1 MGSVVVYHV
10 QKYEIHRHY
19 IGQAPGKSRAGRRRR
34 GLQCLQTS
42 ANTSRMPVKSPLQMP
57 RYRVRTFV
65 RRTRATA
72 RRTRATA
79 RAPASRQA
87 AVGGIEVHSCI
98 NIYNL
103 WQQFRDKFAPWKSH
117 LRTTIRRVEET
128 AGFVV
133 FPKCLVVFSKCCLR
147 VPSGACRATIAYVKT
162 PEQARVN
169 RRSAPMQ
176 CKDNTFFAEI
186 QIARFRV
193 NISRSGCAPE
203 GIARAKNTP
212 RHGENRLSAAMF
224 KQKSLPL
231 CRTSRL
237 AAILGAGVWTAA
249 GRWGTPP
256 ARWLHHHLII
266 PIYI

>member
-1 MGSVVVYHV
+1 MDGNGFGC
-10 QKYEIHRHY
+10 RL
-19 IGQAPGKSRAGRRRR
+19 SRAKIRISPALHRP
-34 GLQCLQTS
+34 
-42 ANTSRMPVKSPLQMP
+42 NSRKISGGEPPAGITIPASKQGDKQNARKIPLQMP

-65 RRTRATA
+65 CRTRATA
-72 RRTRATA
+72 RRTRAAA

-103 WQQFRDKFAPWKSH
+103 WQQFRDKFVPWKSH

-128 AGFVV
+128 AG
-133 FPKCLVVFSKCCLR
+133 LVVFSKCLVVFPKCYLR
-147 VPSGACRATIAYVKT
+147 GPSGACRATIAYVKT

-169 RRSAPMQ
+169 RRSAPML
-176 CKDNTFFAEI
+176 CKDNTFFSEN

-203 GIARAKNTP
+203 GIAQAKNAP
-212 RHGENRLSAAMF
+212 RHGENRLSEAMF

-237 AAILGAGVWTAA
+237 AAILEAGT
-249 GRWGTPP
+249 
-256 ARWLHHHLII
+256 
-266 PIYI
+266 

>member
-10 QKYEIHRHY
+10 QKYEFHRHY
-19 IGQAPGKSRAGRRRR
+19 IGQAPGKSRAGSRRW
-34 GLQCLQTS
+34 GLQCMQTS
-42 ANTSRMPVKSPLQMP
+42 RATSRMPAKSPLQMP

-65 RRTRATA
+65 RHTRATA
-72 RRTRATA
+72 RRTRTAA

-103 WQQFRDKFAPWKSH
+103 WQQFCDKFVPWKSH

-186 QIARFRV
+186 QITRFRV

-203 GIARAKNTP
+203 GIARAKNAP

-256 ARWLHHHLII
+256 PDGFTII
-266 PIYI
+266 

>member
-1 MGSVVVYHV
+1 MDGNGFGC
-10 QKYEIHRHY
+10 RL
-19 IGQAPGKSRAGRRRR
+19 SRAKIRISPALHRPSTRKISGREPPA
-34 GLQCLQTS
+34 GITMP
-42 ANTSRMPVKSPLQMP
+42 ANEQGDKLKTRKIPLQMP

-65 RRTRATA
+65 RRTRAAA
-72 RRTRATA
+72 RT
-79 RAPASRQA
+79 PASRQA

-133 FPKCLVVFSKCCLR
+133 FPKCFVVFSKCCLR
-147 VPSGACRATIAYVKT
+147 GPSGACRATIHYEKT

-169 RRSAPMQ
+169 RRSAPML

-193 NISRSGCAPE
+193 NISRSACAPE
-203 GIARAKNTP
+203 GIARAKNAP
-212 RHGENRLSAAMF
+212 RHRENRLSAAMF

-249 GRWGTPP
+249 GPWGTPP
-256 ARWLHHHLII
+256 PDGFTII
-266 PIYI
+266 

>member
-10 QKYEIHRHY
+10 QKYEFHRHY
-19 IGQAPGKSRAGRRRR
+19 TGQVPGKSQAGSRRR
-34 GLQCLQTS
+34 GLQCLHASRATS
-42 ANTSRMPVKSPLQMP
+42 KMPVKYPLQMP

-103 WQQFRDKFAPWKSH
+103 WQQFRDKFVPWKSH

-128 AGFVV
+128 AGLVV

-147 VPSGACRATIAYVKT
+147 GPSGACRATIAYVKT
-162 PEQARVN
+162 PEQARDN
-169 RRSAPMQ
+169 RRSAPMLTQ
-176 CKDNTFFAEI
+176 
-186 QIARFRV
+186 R
-193 NISRSGCAPE
+193 
-203 GIARAKNTP
+203 
-212 RHGENRLSAAMF
+212 
-224 KQKSLPL
+224 
-231 CRTSRL
+231 
-237 AAILGAGVWTAA
+237 
-249 GRWGTPP
+249 
-256 ARWLHHHLII
+256 
-266 PIYI
+266 